1 MKRSVLVAMLG
12 FVLLLLFVPVAWASA
27 AGAAGPVRLGDPPP
41 SPSAA
46 WTVALYVDADN
57 NLERM
62 WDRFDVPELKRLP
75 LDPRVNVVALVDRRG
90 RTGVQLVRYGG
101 GKATVLARYPERDFG
116 SPATLRWF
124 LRKMHE
130 LFPAERLL
138 TDVWDHGG
146 AWEGLCWDDT
156 SHSHLTMADLRSAL
170 TGAAVPIDIL
180 SCDTCLSA
188 DVTLAYDVS
197 TTATV
202 RYLVASEESVPGD
215 GFCYDAMLEPLIA
228 DPSLATEDVLKA
240 QVDGYERYYLGL
252 PFLSPTHLSAIDL
265 AQVRDMLPDLQQWSA
280 ALRAALPAEGSR
292 LATDVRRSPC
302 AVWSAQVDLGA
313 VARRMAADEWLSS
326 DAVRATSAA
335 VADDVRDAVLAEA
348 GSPDVARHTGMTV
361 WWGVGREWADYRR
374 AFARETSFARDAG
387 WYGFLSAVYARMPRA
402 SWFSEEPPAEAV
414 SMNDVVF
421 TDRLHGEAVGYLS
434 SFGWS
439 AVIALRT
446 DDGGATWSLDAG
458 LGASGVLTG
467 LSPFGDRLVSVGSSG
482 YERAIF
488 VRLGGGEKAAA
499 SALPSPAHFF
509 DVDTAGARTAWA
521 CGDRTLLT
529 TANGGKSWRRPAVAP
544 PGRLTSVALAD
555 AAHGW
560 VVGEDLMRD
569 ASAIYASTDGGT
581 TFALQYTSPGLTLR
595 GLQALS
601 AQEAWACGGD
611 RLGGNGVILR
621 TADGGVTWTPQL
633 SGEDVPQIAGVWMRD
648 GAAGWAVGDGGAVY
662 STSDGGATWQRSAGI
677 PTSADLKAVTF
688 SDARHG
694 CIVGDCG
701 EILVTAD
708 GGVTWTDHAADAT
721 TRVAPRWA
729 PPVHGD

>member
-1 MKRSVLVAMLG
+1 MKRFVLVVVLA
-12 FVLLLLFVPVAWASA
+12 FVLLLLCVPVAWASS
-27 AGAAGPVRLGDPPP
+27 AGAAGPVRLGDSPP
-41 SPSAA
+41 SAAAA

-75 LDPRVNVVALVDRRG
+75 LDPGVNVVALVDRRG
-90 RTGVQLVRYGG
+90 RTGVRLVRFGG

-124 LRKMHE
+124 LRKMHA

-156 SHSHLTMADLRSAL
+156 SNSHLTMAGLRSAL

-215 GFCYDAMLEPLIA
+215 GFCYDAMLEPLMA
-228 DPSLATEDVLKA
+228 DPAIATEDVLKA

-265 AQVRDMLPDLQQWSA
+265 AKVRGMLPDLQQWSA

-302 AVWSAQVDLGA
+302 ALWSAQVDLGA

-326 DAVRATSAA
+326 DAVHVTSAA
-335 VADDVRDAVLAEA
+335 VADDVASAVLAEA

-361 WWGVGREWADYRR
+361 WWGVGREWTDYRR
-374 AFARETSFARDAG
+374 AFAQETSFARDAG
-387 WYGFLSAVYARMPRA
+387 WYRFLQAVNDRRPRG
-402 SWFSEEPPAEAV
+402 SWFSEGLPAEALN
-414 SMNDVVF
+414 MNDVVF
-421 TDRLHGEAVGYLS
+421 TDRLHGEAVGYMSLI
-434 SFGWS
+434 GWS
-439 AVIALRT
+439 AGIALRT
-446 DDGGATWSLDAG
+446 EDGGATWSVDAG

-467 LSPFGDRLVSVGSSG
+467 LAPFGARVVSVGSSG
-482 YERAIF
+482 YQRAIF
-488 VRLGGGEKAAA
+488 VRLGGGKKAAA
-499 SALPSPAHFF
+499 STLPSEAYLF
-509 DVDTAGARTAWA
+509 DVDASGARIAWT
-521 CGDRTLLT
+521 CGDRTLLA
-529 TANGGKSWRRPAVAP
+529 TADGGKSWRRLAAAP

-555 AAHGW
+555 ATYGW
-560 VVGEDLMRD
+560 VVSEDLMRD
-569 ASAIYASTDGGT
+569 TSTIHATADGGT
-581 TFALQYTSPGLTLR
+581 TFALQYTAPGLTLR

-601 AQEAWACGGD
+601 AQDVWACGGD
-611 RLGGNGVILR
+611 RLGGNGVILHS
-621 TADGGVTWTPQL
+621 ADGGVTWTPQL
-633 SGEDVPQIAGVWMRD
+633 SGADVPQIADVWMRD
-648 GAAGWAVGDGGAVY
+648 AAAGWAVGDGGAVY
-662 STSDGGATWQRSAGI
+662 STSDGGATWQRSVGI

-694 CIVGDCG
+694 CIVGDGG

-721 TRVAPRWA
+721 TKVAPRWA
-729 PPVHGD
+729 PQVHSH